1 MKTILAAIAC
11 ALFASCATQ
20 RPAPVNYTAPAKAAP
35 VAPAVSS
42 VRANQSATYAVS
54 SKLQTQV
61 AVLSDKTAT
70 LQASLQ
76 AATATADKLR
86 KAKTATEAELE
97 LQWEQL
103 SAITASHLALEEGM
117 KQAKATVAELQTTN
131 ANQARSIDALA
142 DAVDAAESERDALR
156 AQRDDMAKTIGTQQK
171 LNDTMQA
178 KVDKAEKAAAV
189 GSYLKWA
196 IGISAFVIFIAACG
210 LVYLKFLTPRIPI
223 P

>member
-1 MKTILAAIAC
+1 MKLILAAIAC
-11 ALFASCATQ
+11 ALLASCATQ

-54 SKLQTQV
+54 TKLQTQV

-103 SAITASHLALEEGM
+103 STITASHLALEEGM
-117 KQAKATVAELQTTN
+117 KQAKATVAELQATN

-142 DAVDAAESERDALR
+142 DAVDKAESERDTLR
-156 AQRDDMAKTIGTQQK
+156 IQHDNMATTIETQQT

-178 KVDKAEKAAAV
+178 RLSKAEKAEAV
-189 GSYLKWA
+189 GVYLKWA
-196 IGISAFVIFIAACG
+196 IGIAAIVVFIAIAG
-210 LVYLKFLTPRIPI
+210 LVYLKFLKPT
-223 P
+223 